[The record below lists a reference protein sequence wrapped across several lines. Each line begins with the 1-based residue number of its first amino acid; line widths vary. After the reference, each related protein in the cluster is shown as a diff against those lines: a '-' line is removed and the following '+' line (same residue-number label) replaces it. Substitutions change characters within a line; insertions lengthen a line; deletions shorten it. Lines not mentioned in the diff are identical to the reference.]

1 MRVLVRLI
9 LLVVCGCVLWARAVF
24 GVLWCSLVVGWWA
37 GAAGVGGVKVDVLLG
52 SGPGSG
58 YVRSVVSGGAASP
71 GGGVVLSGLFSFS
84 LSPVSARGSASL
96 RSPVGGGRVWRG
108 VWCACA

>member
-1 MRVLVRLI
+1 M
-9 LLVVCGCVLWARAVF
+9 VVCGCVLWARAVF
-24 GVLWCSLVVGWWA
+24 GVSWCSLVVGWWA

-58 YVRSVVSGGAASP
+58 YVRSVVSGGAASSR
-71 GGGVVLSGLFSFS
+71 GGVVLSGLFSS
-84 LSPVSARGSASL
+84 SPSPVYGGSVSL
-96 RSPVGGGRVWRG
+96 RSPVGGGRAWRG